1 MFRWKTFVLIL
12 LLILDGRP
20 AAAQDQDSTLLVL
33 YARVDSLRHNTEQG
47 LLLPALLDLGR
58 AQTAAGK
65 QRIARN
71 TLAEAVALADG
82 TADHRM
88 RANVRLAFAQA
99 SGGVGADAIAA
110 LEQAALLADSATD
123 RALERDAQRALVR
136 AHAARGSSDAAV
148 IASARAEALTDSIA
162 RGLFDVRMK
171 DVRNELEASRDA
183 QRDTIN
189 TLSNALVR
197 TQQRAEADHERL
209 VMYISILIGVLAV
222 TLVALA
228 FLLRS
233 LLHRLRKLKAD
244 RISAQAQVSQLAA
257 RIDALERSKPAPVP
271 PAPVPVPPQRT
282 VEVPP
287 TAAVNEDE
295 VLSAMFLRMVPE
307 RLEAFR
313 DARSR
318 GDQDKCVRV
327 LRSMRSWLLHQD
339 AVRFGA
345 LFDQLAGLSGPEH
358 SAQRDALFD
367 QFEHTIVEELAQPH

>member
-1 MFRWKTFVLIL
+1 MFRWKTFVLIF
-12 LLILDGRP
+12 LLILEGRP

-33 YARVDSLRHNTEQG
+33 SARVDSLRRDTGHAF
-47 LLLPALLDLGR
+47 LLPTLLDLGR
-58 AQTAAGK
+58 AQIAARK
-65 QRIARN
+65 QRSARI

-82 TADHRM
+82 AADHRM

-99 SGGVGADAIAA
+99 SGGTSADAIEA
-110 LEQAALLADSATD
+110 LEQAALLADSASD
-123 RALERDAQRALVR
+123 RALEREVQRALVL
-136 AHAARGSSDAAV
+136 AHATRGSSDAAAL
-148 IASARAEALTDSIA
+148 ASARAEALTDSIA
-162 RGLFDVRMK
+162 SDLNSAR
-171 DVRNELEASRDA
+171 LEAVRSELDSARGA

-197 TQQRAEADHERL
+197 TQQRAEADQERL
-209 VMYISILIGVLAV
+209 VMYIGILIGVLAV
-222 TLVALA
+222 TLIALA

-244 RISAQAQVSQLAA
+244 RISAQAQVSQLTA
-257 RIDALERSKPAPVP
+257 RIEALERSKPAQAP
-271 PAPVPVPPQRT
+271 PAPVPVPPQRP
-282 VEVPP
+282 VEAPA

-307 RLEAFR
+307 KLETLR
-313 DARSR
+313 EARSR

-345 LFDQLAGLSGPEH
+345 LFDQLGGLSGPEH

-367 QFEHTIVEELAQPH
+367 QFEQTIVEELGQPH